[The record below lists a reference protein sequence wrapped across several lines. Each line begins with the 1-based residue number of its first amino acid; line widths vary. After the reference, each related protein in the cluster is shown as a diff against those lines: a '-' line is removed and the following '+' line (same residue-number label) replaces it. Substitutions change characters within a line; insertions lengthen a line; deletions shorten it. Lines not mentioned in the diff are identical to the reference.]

1 LFLRKKIQF
10 ECCSAIFEITYLIY
24 KIFILGSLLN
34 GINKGNLTYMLIFKY
49 GFIAVIIKSFINF
62 IKEFTPKSEKE
73 ENKRNCAVLPTRT
86 IYLIMEVVYYIL
98 TVYYINT
105 YEAYLKN

>member
-1 LFLRKKIQF
+1 
-10 ECCSAIFEITYLIY
+10 
-24 KIFILGSLLN
+24 
-34 GINKGNLTYMLIFKY
+34 MLIFKY

-86 IYLIMEVVYYIL
+86 IYLIMEVSLYKYII
-98 TVYYINT
+98 YN
-105 YEAYLKN
+105 